1 MKYILIA
8 FATVLIKGLAF
19 ADAIHDAAAKGDL
32 RSVQLELDRGVNPN
46 AKNGTST
53 APPLLLAALN
63 SHAEVIK
70 LLVAQGAELD
80 GKDKFGNTSLH
91 YASQR
96 GSKDIVKLLISNKAN
111 INTKNKG
118 GETPLDIAANKE
130 TGDILRNHDGTY
142 GTFIGAVTAGDL
154 NAIMMF
160 LNAGVD
166 VNQKIQHGWTALHET
181 AVFENTE
188 AAKLL
193 ISKGAN
199 INAWDGY
206 ETPLDVSD
214 KKSDYA
220 KFLRKHGGMT
230 GKELK
235 TQWK

>member
-8 FATVLIKGLAF
+8 FATVLLKGLAF
-19 ADAIHDAAAKGDL
+19 ADDIHDAAAKGDL
-32 RSVQLELDRGVNPN
+32 RSVQSELDKGVNAN
-46 AKNGTST
+46 AKNSASA
-53 APPLLLAALN
+53 APALLLSVLN
-63 SHAEVIK
+63 SQTEVIK
-70 LLVAQGAELD
+70 LLIAEGADLD

-91 YASQR
+91 YASQH
-96 GSKDIVKLLISNKAN
+96 GSKGIVELLISNKAN
-111 INTKNKG
+111 INTKNKV

-130 TGDILRNHDGTY
+130 TADILRNHNGTY

-154 NAIMMF
+154 NAIKLF
-160 LNAGVD
+160 LNSGID

-181 AVFENTE
+181 AIFGNTE

-214 KKSDYA
+214 KESDYA

-235 TQWK
+235 TQGK

>member
-1 MKYILIA
+1 MFHL
-8 FATVLIKGLAF
+8 LAS
-19 ADAIHDAAAKGDL
+19 D
-32 RSVQLELDRGVNPN
+32 
-46 AKNGTST
+46 ST
-53 APPLLLAALN
+53 ARYHSAHTKLTEFAVRGYRQLLEERR
-63 SHAEVIK
+63 SAEVFAPPITYK
-70 LLVAQGAELD
+70 FANANRSELD

-96 GSKDIVKLLISNKAN
+96 GSKDIVKFLISNKAN

-130 TGDILRNHDGTY
+130 TDDILSNHNGTY

-181 AVFENTE
+181 AIFGHTG

-206 ETPLDVSD
+206 ETPLDASD
-214 KKSDYA
+214 KESDYA
-220 KFLRKHGGMT
+220 KFLRKHGGMI

-235 TQWK
+235 TQKI

>member
-8 FATVLIKGLAF
+8 FATVLLKGLAF
-19 ADAIHDAAAKGDL
+19 ADDIHDAASKGDL
-32 RSVQLELDRGVNPN
+32 RSVQSELDKGVNAN
-46 AKNGTST
+46 ANNTASA

-63 SHAEVIK
+63 SQTEVIK
-70 LLVAQGAELD
+70 LLIAEGADLD

-91 YASQR
+91 YASQH
-96 GSKDIVKLLISNKAN
+96 GSKGIVELLIRNKAN
-111 INTKNKG
+111 VNMKNKG
-118 GETPLDIAANKE
+118 GETPLDIVADKDTA
-130 TGDILRNHDGTY
+130 DILRNHNGTY
-142 GTFIGAVTAGDL
+142 GTFIGAVAAGDL
-154 NAIMMF
+154 NAIMLF
-160 LNAGVD
+160 LNSGVD

-181 AVFENTE
+181 AVFGNTE

-214 KKSDYA
+214 KESDYA
-220 KFLRKHGGMT
+220 KFLRKLGSMT

-235 TQWK
+235 NHGK